1 MNKFNVLLT
10 VCLAVGVAVFMAADS
25 SIAADN
31 LLGKDMKIFGKGYG
45 PGDGTGNGGSGPK
58 DGTGNGSKQG
68 TRTKLISDMPN
79 DGILISGKGNG
90 KGYGPGDGT
99 GNGGSGPKD
108 GTGNGSKSG
117 TCTKLIMDSPNES
130 MVNFS

>member
-10 VCLAVGVAVFMAADS
+10 VCLALGVAVFMAADS

-58 DGTGNGSKQG
+58 DGTGNGSK
-68 TRTKLISDMPN
+68 
-79 DGILISGKGNG
+79 
-90 KGYGPGDGT
+90 
-99 GNGGSGPKD
+99 
-108 GTGNGSKSG
+108 SG